1 MLHATHYTRLRRY
14 VFHVRAADSAGHVGT
29 AASYGWAF
37 ASVLPV
43 LVLEA
48 RPPAVSGWSE
58 AAMVVTLGADNG
70 ESLAS
75 VNATFLAKVNK
86 DAEFRVICAHAE
98 RCTYRLA
105 HLATGTYSVTWKALI
120 DGKPISDQQ
129 VVSWDVSVCTAEQ
142 YSTTTPT
149 GALTCVACPDGAIC
163 AGACCKSTCDVLPD
177 CGVVW

>member
-1 MLHATHYTRLRRY
+1 
-14 VFHVRAADSAGHVGT
+14 
-29 AASYGWAF
+29 
-37 ASVLPV
+37 
-43 LVLEA
+43 
-48 RPPAVSGWSE
+48 
-58 AAMVVTLGADNG
+58 MVVTLGADNG

-98 RCTYRLA
+98 RCTHRLA